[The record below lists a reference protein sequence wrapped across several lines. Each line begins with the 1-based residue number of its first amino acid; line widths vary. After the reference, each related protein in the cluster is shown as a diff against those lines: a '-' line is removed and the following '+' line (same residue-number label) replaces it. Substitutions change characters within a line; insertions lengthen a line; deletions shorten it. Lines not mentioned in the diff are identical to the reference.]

1 METLETIF
9 STEGEIIE
17 NLKNNA
23 YKLDY
28 KKIFFEHLGPELNKI
43 FINKKNKVYLKN
55 FLEALQYEYGFFD
68 NKIDLQKAFD
78 IYKKYADLNDY
89 FCMYK
94 MHVIYL
100 CEYEKFN
107 VPFSRVLE
115 KIYLY
120 KCLSYIPNYIIDW
133 REDIFSTIDIPYE
146 IASSLDLEDSNLK
159 KHQRF
164 FDLLYEQR
172 EKYNLSE
179 NDVNLMKC
187 VFFCVFNM
195 EGSDLPKL
203 SFSILNS
210 LILEN
215 DFDLAYYNA
224 KNKCIFLNKY
234 LELNVISGS
243 EIEKFY
249 SEIESKK
256 LYEFYGDYGNYL
268 IDKTNRANP
277 KTIEIITEAANNGF
291 LFNSFRAYQCNI
303 DYYDFDEIMQDYNKA
318 STILDFILDE
328 VVFEKLLFGQFILL
342 IGYLIN
348 YSQFPDKIISNYLIY
363 AKEINDFISSTLVKK
378 EKENESIKEDEY
390 YLYTIKGY
398 MYYFGFKGIEE
409 QNLVKAI
416 EYLDKGSNT
425 TNKIYEKKILEFIKY
440 KTKELML
447 NNKLITHDELI
458 KAKKELIQYFYQNLN
473 LKYQIIDCYI
483 IGEDFFEGIT
493 RNKDEFI
500 ALLIY
505 NSTKNVFCKR
515 IIDCF
520 VKKEIKKF
528 LQNHENKIENKFKD
542 EICCICFTNKVN
554 KIFFPC
560 KHRFCDFCADK
571 LEKNSKK
578 CPVCR
583 TEYLFII

>member
-1 METLETIF
+1 
-9 STEGEIIE
+9 
-17 NLKNNA
+17 
-23 YKLDY
+23 
-28 KKIFFEHLGPELNKI
+28 
-43 FINKKNKVYLKN
+43 
-55 FLEALQYEYGFFD
+55 
-68 NKIDLQKAFD
+68 
-78 IYKKYADLNDY
+78 
-89 FCMYK
+89 
-94 MHVIYL
+94 
-100 CEYEKFN
+100 
-107 VPFSRVLE
+107 
-115 KIYLY
+115 
-120 KCLSYIPNYIIDW
+120 
-133 REDIFSTIDIPYE
+133 
-146 IASSLDLEDSNLK
+146 
-159 KHQRF
+159 
-164 FDLLYEQR
+164 
-172 EKYNLSE
+172 
-179 NDVNLMKC
+179 
-187 VFFCVFNM
+187 
-195 EGSDLPKL
+195 
-203 SFSILNS
+203 
-210 LILEN
+210 
-215 DFDLAYYNA
+215 
-224 KNKCIFLNKY
+224 
-234 LELNVISGS
+234 
-243 EIEKFY
+243 
-249 SEIESKK
+249 
-256 LYEFYGDYGNYL
+256 
-268 IDKTNRANP
+268 
-277 KTIEIITEAANNGF
+277 
-291 LFNSFRAYQCNI
+291 
-303 DYYDFDEIMQDYNKA
+303 MQDYNKA

-348 YSQFPDKIISNYLIY
+348 YSKFPDKIISNYLIY
-363 AKEINDFISSTLVKK
+363 VKEINDFISSTLVKK
-378 EKENESIKEDEY
+378 EKENENIKEDEY

-398 MYYFGFKGIEE
+398 MYYFGFKDIEE
-409 QNLVKAI
+409 QNLFKAI

-440 KTKELML
+440 KIKELMF
-447 NNKLITHDELI
+447 NNKLISHDELI

-500 ALLIY
+500 AFLIY